1 MKGTAMPIT
10 PWRAT
15 CIQMPSRVATGS
27 ASRADAWQII
37 RHNLE
42 TAERMIDEVLAAPET
57 RDSRL
62 LLLPEFGFQG
72 PPLKENVQEWIDLAA
87 ATLPGAISHSLQAK
101 ARQYGVYIGA
111 NQFEYDPEWP
121 GRHFNCS
128 FLIDPNGEIILRYRR
143 IYTAQWPS
151 PHDMM
156 DAYLDRYGV
165 EGTFPVVDTE
175 LGRIAMFPCGEVSTP
190 EAARMF
196 MLRGAEILLHPD
208 NGGTNPA
215 GDAVMVARAYENM
228 LYFVSTNVAGPIGFA
243 QGGTPLGGHS
253 MIVDFDGNV
262 VASEMGTEP
271 STRATA
277 LLDVEQLRAAR
288 RDTTMRNRLLRSRFE
303 IYRPVYEQAH
313 FYPAN
318 SFAERPMADWRETMP
333 VAEAA
338 LRNMIRHGVSV
349 EAEELIRS

>member
-1 MKGTAMPIT
+1 MPIT

-15 CIQMPSRVATGS
+15 CIQMPSRVVTGS
-27 ASRADAWQII
+27 AGRAEAWEIVQQ
-37 RHNLE
+37 NLA
-42 TAERMIDEVLAAPET
+42 TAERMIDRALADPET
-57 RDSRL
+57 SDSRL
-62 LLLPEFGFQG
+62 LLLPELGLQG
-72 PPLKENVQEWIDLAA
+72 PPLRENVPEWIELAA
-87 ATLPGAISHSLQAK
+87 ATLPGEISAPLQAK
-101 ARQYGVYIGA
+101 AREYGIYIGA

-128 FLIDPNGEIILRYRR
+128 FLIEPHGEIILRYRR

-151 PHDMM
+151 PHDIM
-156 DAYLDRYGV
+156 DAYLERYGL
-165 EGTFPVVDTE
+165 EGTFPVVETE
-175 LGRIAMFPCGEVSTP
+175 LGRIAMFPCGEVSAP

-208 NGGTNPA
+208 NGSTSPA
-215 GDAVMVARAYENM
+215 GDALNVARAYENM
-228 LYFVSTNVAGPIGFA
+228 LFFVSTNVAGPIGFA
-243 QGGTPLGGHS
+243 QGGKPLGGHS

-262 VASEMGTEP
+262 LASELGSEP

-277 LLDVEQLRAAR
+277 VLNVEALRTAR
-288 RDTTMRNRLLRSRFE
+288 RDLTMRNRLLRSRFE
-303 IYRPVYEQAH
+303 IYRQVYEQAL

-318 SFAERPMADWRETMP
+318 SFAERPMIDWRETVP

-349 EAEELIRS
+349 PADEPVAP

>member
-1 MKGTAMPIT
+1 MPIA

-15 CIQMPSRVATGS
+15 CLQMPSRVATGS

-37 RHNLE
+37 RQNLQ
-42 TAERMIDEVLAAPET
+42 TAEQLIDAVLADPET

-87 ATLPGAISHSLQAK
+87 ETLPGEISAPLQAK

-128 FLIDPNGEIILRYRR
+128 FLIDPSGEIILRYRR

-156 DAYLDRYGV
+156 DAYLARYGI
-165 EGTFPVVDTE
+165 EKTFPVVDTE
-175 LGRIAMFPCGEVSTP
+175 LGRISMLPCGEISVP

-196 MLRGAEILLHPD
+196 MLRGAEVLLHPD
-208 NGGTNPA
+208 NGTTGPA
-215 GDAVMVARAYENM
+215 TDAAKVVRAYENM
-228 LYFVSTNVAGPIGFA
+228 LYLVSTNVAGPIGFA
-243 QGGTPLGGHS
+243 QGDRPLGGRS
-253 MIVDFDGNV
+253 QIVDFDGNV
-262 VASEMGTEP
+262 LAIETGSEP

-277 LLDVEQLRAAR
+277 MVDVEKLREAR

-303 IYRPVYEQAH
+303 IYVPVYAQAV

-318 SFAERPMADWRETMP
+318 QFAETPMANWQETGS
-333 VAEAA
+333 VGQTA
-338 LRNMIRHGVSV
+338 LRNMIRQGVSV
-349 EAEELIRS
+349 EAQAPVASG

>member
-1 MKGTAMPIT
+1 MPIA

-15 CIQMPSRVATGS
+15 CLQMPSRVVTGS

-37 RHNLE
+37 RQNLE
-42 TAERMIDEVLAAPET
+42 TAEQMIDAVMAAPET

-87 ATLPGAISHSLQAK
+87 ETLPGEISAPLQAK
-101 ARQYGVYIGA
+101 ARQHGVYIGA

-121 GRHFNCS
+121 GRHSNCS
-128 FLIDPNGEIILRYRR
+128 FLIDPSGEIILRYRR

-156 DAYLDRYGV
+156 DAYLARYGI

-175 LGRIAMFPCGEVSTP
+175 LGRIAIFPCGEVSTP

-215 GDAVMVARAYENM
+215 GDALMVARAYENM
-228 LYFVSTNVAGPIGFA
+228 LFFVSTNVAGPIGFA
-243 QGGTPLGGHS
+243 QGGKPLGGHS
-253 MIVDFDGNV
+253 MIVDFDGNIL
-262 VASEMGTEP
+262 ASEMTPEP

-277 LLDVEQLRAAR
+277 VLDVEALRTAR
-288 RDTTMRNRLLRSRFE
+288 RDLTMRNRLLRSRFE
-303 IYRPVYEQAH
+303 IYRPVYEQAL

-318 SFAERPMADWRETMP
+318 GFADRPMADWRESNA
-333 VAEAA
+333 VAEEA
-338 LRNMIRHGVSV
+338 LRNMIRAGVSV
-349 EAEELIRS
+349 PAEELVGR